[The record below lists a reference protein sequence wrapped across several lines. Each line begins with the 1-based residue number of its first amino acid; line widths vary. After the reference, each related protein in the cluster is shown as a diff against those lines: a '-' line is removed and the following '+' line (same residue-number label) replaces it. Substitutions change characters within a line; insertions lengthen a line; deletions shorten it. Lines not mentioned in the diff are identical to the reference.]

1 MEEVH
6 KGLEAA
12 NLNKALRTPGLKP
25 HSVDQIRSC
34 EMLDNYS
41 LN

>member
-1 MEEVH
+1 MEEAH

-12 NLNKALRTPGLKP
+12 NLNAALLTLKP
-25 HSVDQIRSC
+25 HSVDQIRCC